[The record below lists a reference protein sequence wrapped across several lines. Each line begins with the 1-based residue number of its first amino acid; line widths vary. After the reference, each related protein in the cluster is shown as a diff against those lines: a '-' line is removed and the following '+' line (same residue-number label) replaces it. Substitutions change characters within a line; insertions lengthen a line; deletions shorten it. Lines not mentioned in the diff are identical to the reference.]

1 MTNNELKSAVADKL
15 TESGIWVNRYIAMRV
30 ICQKVAEHTD
40 FKQAAH
46 ESMFSFLSRFVGV
59 KPAPMGM
66 YAPPFRPLST
76 LRHPRAD
83 DIDRSQPPFM
93 TPRGAIGNG
102 DEHSKVW
109 RR

>member
-1 MTNNELKSAVADKL
+1 MTNDQLKTRAVEKLAD
-15 TESGIWVNRYIAMRV
+15 SGVWVNRRLAMRV

-46 ESMFSFLSRFVGV
+46 ESMFSFLSRFAGV
-59 KPAPMGM
+59 KPMGM